1 MLSFFSC
8 AVVFSYFSFNVSLD
22 MYIYIYIYIYKYMQA
37 RSKGCLMNF
46 KN

>member
-22 MYIYIYIYIYKYMQA
+22 MYIYIHIYKYMQA

>member
-22 MYIYIYIYIYKYMQA
+22 MYIYIYTYI
-37 RSKGCLMNF
+37 
-46 KN
+46 